1 MSQGGYVT
9 LVGFV
14 AREPNLRNTKDNIS
28 VADMRIGTT
37 ARYLDRANDLWRDG
51 ETNYYSVTCW
61 RRLADNVRASLHKGD
76 PVIVKGK
83 FRTRTYTD
91 REGTVKT
98 EAEIVADTVGHD
110 LSRGTANFLR
120 PQRVRSEAATELE
133 SGELARAAM
142 DADSADDRA
151 DDRADDGSDMDEL
164 YGFADRAERTEADD
178 TGEEPMGGGGTGT
191 PPLADPGSG
200 GRRFTEEKIDNF
212 TQGLDDDDAMAR
224 ELDKSEKTEE
234 PALPF

>member
-37 ARYLDRANDLWRDG
+37 ARYLDRANETWRDG

-120 PQRVRSEAATELE
+120 PVRA
-133 SGELARAAM
+133 
-142 DADSADDRA
+142 
-151 DDRADDGSDMDEL
+151 
-164 YGFADRAERTEADD
+164 RTEAASELEAGEMARAGLGADSVASMASVTSADCADEDVPDGYPDGTEGAGPDD
-178 TGEEPMGGGGTGT
+178 AGEEPMPGGMDT

-200 GRRFTEEKIDNF
+200 LRRLTEENVDDFKQD
-212 TQGLDDDDAMAR
+212 LDDDEAVAR
-224 ELDKSEKTEE
+224 ELDESGKTNE

>member
-14 AREPNLRNTKDNIS
+14 AREPILRKVKGDIS
-28 VADMRIGTT
+28 VADVRIGTT
-37 ARYLDRANDLWRDG
+37 ARYLDRENDLWRDG
-51 ETNYYSVTCW
+51 ETNYYSVNCW

-98 EAEIVADTVGHD
+98 EAEIVADTIGHD
-110 LSRGTANFLR
+110 LSRGVANMIR
-120 PQRVRSEAATELE
+120 PLRVRAEAADELE
-133 SGELARAAM
+133 AGELARAGRAEYAE
-142 DADSADDRA
+142 ADETGRA
-151 DDRADDGSDMDEL
+151 DE
-164 YGFADRAERTEADD
+164 
-178 TGEEPMGGGGTGT
+178 TGEANGPDDSGGEPMAGGVDT

-200 GRRFTEEKIDNF
+200 EQRLTEDSVENF
-212 TQGLDDDDAMAR
+212 TQGLDDDEAMAR
-224 ELDKSEKTEE
+224 ELDEESEETSE